1 MQDSCQV
8 QAPALMDIRKLIDA
22 FYAQK
27 EVISTTIEFP
37 GYYIEFGNQTEDHH
51 SHHNSA
57 L

>member
-1 MQDSCQV
+1 
-8 QAPALMDIRKLIDA
+8 MDIRKLIDA